1 MRDLGKLLRCTPL
14 NSVELRCTPLYS
26 VVPPGPSLDR
36 VSLPNH
42 VFLPAPAEVCLI
54 LTSLTLS
61 RSLSLSSPR
70 SSNTHRASYWTS
82 SA

>member
-36 VSLPNH
+36 VSLPI
-42 VFLPAPAEVCLI
+42 VLI
-54 LTSLTLS
+54 MCFSLLQ
-61 RSLSLSSPR
+61 PKCV
-70 SSNTHRASYWTS
+70 
-82 SA
+82 